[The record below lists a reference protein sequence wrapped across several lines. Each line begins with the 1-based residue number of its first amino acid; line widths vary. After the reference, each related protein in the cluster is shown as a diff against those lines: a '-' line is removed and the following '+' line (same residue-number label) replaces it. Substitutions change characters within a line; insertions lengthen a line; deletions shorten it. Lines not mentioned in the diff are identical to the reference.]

1 MINPVLVGL
10 DYYGDPIILFVSDN
24 TEVEIKNSIISIVN
38 ILFVSAVLLFGALAF
53 TNDANKVALAP
64 IDRMIT
70 KVNLIAKNP

>member
-1 MINPVLVGL
+1 
-10 DYYGDPIILFVSDN
+10 
-24 TEVEIKNSIISIVN
+24 
-38 ILFVSAVLLFGALAF
+38 LFGALAF